1 METKAAGPGAFARF
15 DLSRVPSP
23 CFVVDEAAVRR
34 NLAVLKDVGE
44 RGGAKVLLAL
54 KAFSMWSL
62 ADVVGEYL
70 DGVCASGLW
79 EARLAREHYSGEL
92 TTYSPAYKR
101 EDLPEILALSDTVI
115 FNSPDQLARFK
126 GEIATARQ
134 QGQVFE
140 IGLRLNPE
148 HSESEVE
155 KYDPCQR
162 GSRLGFPVSQLR
174 PEHLEGVDGLHI
186 HALCEQD
193 FEPLRRVWEAV
204 ESKLEGALTQL
215 KWLNLGG
222 GHHVTRADY
231 QREDLIAFL
240 RQIGERHGVEVYLE
254 PGEAIALDAGILVG
268 EILDTFDNSVPVAVT
283 DISATC
289 HMPDVIEAPYRPAML
304 DEREEGVRIR
314 LGGPSCLAGDIIGDY
329 VFAERPA
336 PGTRIAFLDQAHYSM
351 VKTNTFNG
359 VPLPAIALW
368 NSDTDSLKL
377 IREFDYRDFRDR
389 LS

>member
-1 METKAAGPGAFARF
+1 METKAAGPGSFARF

-34 NLAVLKDVGE
+34 NLAVLKDVGD

-126 GEIATARQ
+126 DEIAAARQ

-174 PEHLEGVDGLHI
+174 PEHLEGIDGLHI

-204 ESKLEGALTQL
+204 ESK
-215 KWLNLGG
+215 
-222 GHHVTRADY
+222 
-231 QREDLIAFL
+231 
-240 RQIGERHGVEVYLE
+240 
-254 PGEAIALDAGILVG
+254 VG
-268 EILDTFDNSVPVAVT
+268 FPV
-283 DISATC
+283 S
-289 HMPDVIEAPYRPAML
+289 
-304 DEREEGVRIR
+304 
-314 LGGPSCLAGDIIGDY
+314 
-329 VFAERPA
+329 
-336 PGTRIAFLDQAHYSM
+336 
-351 VKTNTFNG
+351 
-359 VPLPAIALW
+359 
-368 NSDTDSLKL
+368 
-377 IREFDYRDFRDR
+377 
-389 LS
+389 

>member
-1 METKAAGPGAFARF
+1 M
-15 DLSRVPSP
+15 PSP